1 MTSPRSRVRTTDER
15 GRPIPST
22 VTLRA
27 VDEKL
32 FAMGAAQVIDPLGD
46 LYQRVESGIVR
57 LTATHQLP
65 IGDGSE
71 GEGGAT
77 GGGGGGGS
85 EARDDFRDTLFF
97 RQLETD
103 ADGRATVTIPALGRP
118 HLVARQRQRGDRLAA
133 APARAS

>member
-1 MTSPRSRVRTTDER
+1 
-15 GRPIPST
+15 
-22 VTLRA
+22 
-27 VDEKL
+27 
-32 FAMGAAQVIDPLGD
+32 MGAAQVIDPLGD

-65 IGDGSE
+65 TGGGPE

-85 EARDDFRDTLFF
+85 EARDDFRDTLVF

-103 ADGRATVTIPALGRP
+103 AEGRATVSIHAVGRP
-118 HLVARQRQRGDRLAA
+118 DRVARQRQRRDLVR
-133 APARAS
+133 